1 MSILSYT
8 LSFDTFINTLCIN
21 KGVKSQR
28 YHFQDSADPKQEA
41 ISNMV
46 FALVPRLIQGSM
58 GHRYVY
64 IRTKEITPAGEPAYR
79 VWSKLHWNC
88 FLRARFTIL
97 IRVVT
102 RCVFVFL
109 VPRLYLNQRWPHYT
123 TPFNDAYVGHQGS
136 VSSLPGIDSV
146 PLHVT
151 LRMLHFMYDIAR
163 TSNTCKDRI
172 SRWLHDMETFSVI
185 LGPFW
190 SESTGEFP

>member
-64 IRTKEITPAGEPAYR
+64 SNEGNNSCRGTSLSCLIQTSLKLFLKGPIYNIDYGSYSVRFRVFSTKT
-79 VWSKLHWNC
+79 
-88 FLRARFTIL
+88 
-97 IRVVT
+97 
-102 RCVFVFL
+102 
-109 VPRLYLNQRWPHYT
+109 
-123 TPFNDAYVGHQGS
+123 
-136 VSSLPGIDSV
+136 LP
-146 PLHVT
+146 
-151 LRMLHFMYDIAR
+151 
-163 TSNTCKDRI
+163 
-172 SRWLHDMETFSVI
+172 
-185 LGPFW
+185 
-190 SESTGEFP
+190 ESTMTPLYDPT